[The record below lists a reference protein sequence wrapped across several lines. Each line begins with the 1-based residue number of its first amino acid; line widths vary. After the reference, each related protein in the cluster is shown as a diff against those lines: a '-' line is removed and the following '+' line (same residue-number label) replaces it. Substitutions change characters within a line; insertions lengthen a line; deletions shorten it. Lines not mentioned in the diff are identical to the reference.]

1 MIYSPDHNFLMLK
14 NIKVGGTSLE
24 VELSKVLPDNAIVTK
39 IEPEN
44 INHIPRNYNGFY
56 NHMPY
61 SEINKKINLS
71 NIKSYV
77 VVRNPYTTIL
87 SDFFHRLHLQNYLK
101 NWSSYTVD
109 EKNKKLENYFNNDML
124 LKSTKYIYMDNKKV
138 HVDSFIKY
146 ELGIENQI
154 NDILLIHNI
163 KNIKMNT
170 FEKQYRPKEYTVH
183 NTFNK
188 DHLNKIYEEWAW
200 EFNMFGY
207 DK

>member
-14 NIKVGGTSLE
+14 NSKVGGTSLE
-24 VELSKVLPDNAIVTK
+24 VELSKVLPENAIVTK
-39 IEPEN
+39 INPPN
-44 INHIPRNYNGFY
+44 SQHRPRNHKGFY
-56 NHMPY
+56 NHMSY
-61 SEINKKINLS
+61 SEINQKINLS

-77 VVRNPYTTIL
+77 VVRHPYTTIL
-87 SDFFHRLHLQNYLK
+87 SDFFYRLHLHNYLK

-109 EKNKKLENYFNNDML
+109 EKNKKLENYFNNDMF
-124 LKSTKYIYMDNKKV
+124 LKSTKYIYMDNEKV
-138 HVDSFIKY
+138 QVDSFIKY

-154 NDILLIHNI
+154 NDILLTHNI

-170 FEKQYRPKEYTVH
+170 FEKQYRPKECTVH

-188 DHLNKIYEEWAW
+188 DHLNKIYEEWSW